1 MKLIIAQGNPGA
13 QYAQTR
19 HNVGFLVLDA
29 FAVAHDASWKLD
41 TKIRAELAS
50 TTINGEKMLL
60 VKPHSFYNDT
70 GMVVRSLVDFYKL
83 TPARDVLVVHDE
95 LALPFGTIR
104 VREKGSDAGNN
115 GIKSINTHLGGDYWR
130 IRVGVWNEQRN
141 LLDDAN
147 FVLSRF
153 SSDEQAILPKLIE
166 ASVFPLMETFIAEAP
181 FATSVTHE

>member
-1 MKLIIAQGNPGA
+1 MSIQLIVGLGNIG
-13 QYAQTR
+13 QEYAQTR

-50 TTINGEKMLL
+50 TTINGEKVLL

-130 IRVGVWNEQRN
+130 IRVELRDGAHADQKAALALLGRAAEHFTVTEYTLLRTYDGVRGYSMAQG
-141 LLDDAN
+141 
-147 FVLSRF
+147 
-153 SSDEQAILPKLIE
+153 Q
-166 ASVFPLMETFIAEAP
+166 
-181 FATSVTHE
+181 